1 MAFIDYGALLR
12 VDGKFIN
19 KDTDLFMDASDT
31 GYVCD
36 TAIDLDGSEI
46 KVDGNYYIYAGD
58 ENLLI
63 CFYKTGLVII
73 SGGKV
78 IKRIWRPQFASETL
92 KDPDCRFP
100 LLSIR
105 RLDPEKRKPHGWE
118 HWEEYAA
125 ERYGTPLAGY
135 LPLNKLQRGEKIF
148 RTWMRQA
155 KRHRRAAKRKYYYS
169 ARYLAEWDHG
179 GRHYEVIFG
188 YGIDPSSDVRADIRT
203 GDNYDFSDTE
213 RKIIDDWFASAD

>member
-12 VDGKFIN
+12 VDGKFVN

-46 KVDGNYYIYAGD
+46 RVDGNYYIYAGD

-63 CFYKTGLVII
+63 CFYKTKLVII

-92 KDPDCRFP
+92 KDPVR
-100 LLSIR
+100 LSIR
-105 RLDPEKRKPHGWE
+105 RLDPERRSPHDWE

-125 ERYGTPLAGY
+125 VRYGTPVAGY

-148 RTWMRQA
+148 RLWMRQA
-155 KRHRRAAKRKYYYS
+155 KRHRRAAKRDCYYS
-169 ARYLAEWDHG
+169 ARYLAEWDHD

-188 YGIDPSSDVRADIRT
+188 YGIDPASDVWADIRT